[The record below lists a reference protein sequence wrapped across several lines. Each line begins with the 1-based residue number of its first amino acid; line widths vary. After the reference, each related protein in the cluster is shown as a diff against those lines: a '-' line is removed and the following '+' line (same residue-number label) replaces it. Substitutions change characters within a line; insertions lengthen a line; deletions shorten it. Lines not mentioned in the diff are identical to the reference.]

1 MSIMQ
6 KTALFFLFCASLPV
20 AMAADCSREDVDHY
34 LSKGFTPEQIVSLCG
49 DASEAESEEQG
60 VATEAPPSPEP
71 APPAASSAGEAAD
84 SDESQR
90 ALDYLGQATR
100 AEKWHIDE
108 EGVLSFSHPVKVV
121 FGEED
126 VFGNRERVRPYI
138 DVSLKLSELRI
149 VGLSKRIPLLRRGSV
164 TLSGEMWLE
173 AVGEEGFEDDERAA
187 IQAYLE
193 ERRTN
198 QTFELEAEP
207 GGDIEQVRR
216 ELDRLGRRAEKR

>member
-6 KTALFFLFCASLPV
+6 KNALFFLFFASLPA

-49 DASEAESEEQG
+49 DASEA
-60 VATEAPPSPEP
+60 PPSPEP
-71 APPAASSAGEAAD
+71 PPAASSAGGAAD
-84 SDESQR
+84 SDESRR
-90 ALDYLGQATR
+90 ALDYLDQATR